1 MIAAMEIKDGKE
13 VVIAASAKEWR
24 DWLEQNA
31 ESANSVYLVIYNKN
45 SGVKSVGYVESV
57 EHALCFG
64 WIDSK
69 TIKRN
74 EHSVYQTY
82 TKRKPVS
89 NWAKTNKER
98 VIKMTELGLMRP
110 QGQAMIDLA
119 KQNGSWDRLNDI
131 DNEVIPE
138 DLQSA
143 LDQNEVAKQ
152 NFKAF
157 APSSRK
163 LILYWISSAKRPET
177 RNKRIAETVS
187 KAAKNEKAV

>member
-1 MIAAMEIKDGKE
+1 MEIKDGKE

-31 ESANSVYLVIYNKN
+31 GSATSVYLVIYNKN

-69 TIKRN
+69 TIKRD

-98 VIKMTELGLMRP
+98 VVKMAELGLMRP

-119 KQNGSWDRLNDI
+119 KQNGSWERLNDI
-131 DNEVIPE
+131 DNEVIPA
-138 DLQSA
+138 DLQTA
-143 LDQNEVAKQ
+143 LDKNEVAKQ
-152 NFKAF
+152 NFTAF
-157 APSSRK
+157 SPSSRK

-177 RNKRIAETVS
+177 RAKRIQETIE
-187 KAAKNEKAV
+187 KAALNLKAV

>member
-1 MIAAMEIKDGKE
+1 MEIKDGKE